1 LFFLFFKQELH
12 IGGEHTMKGIVKFYD
27 IRKGYGFIR
36 GNDGKTI
43 FVHKSAIPFFDIFLT
58 PGEQVEF
65 NMQSSER
72 GPQAV
77 DVKKL

>member
-1 LFFLFFKQELH
+1 
-12 IGGEHTMKGIVKFYD
+12 MKGIVQHYD

-36 GNDGKTI
+36 GDDGTII

-58 PGEQVEF
+58 PGEAVEY
-65 NMQSSER
+65 QIGTSQR
-72 GPQAV
+72 GPKAI

>member
-1 LFFLFFKQELH
+1 
-12 IGGEHTMKGIVKFYD
+12 MKGIVKYYD

-58 PGEQVEF
+58 PGETVEYKKE
-65 NMQSSER
+65 SSEK
-72 GPQAV
+72 GPHAV

>member
-1 LFFLFFKQELH
+1 MVFFLTSYVR
-12 IGGEHTMKGIVKFYD
+12 GGEIRMKGIVKFYD

-36 GNDGKTI
+36 GDDGKTI
-43 FVHKSAIPFFDIFLT
+43 FVHRSAIPFFDIFLL
-58 PGEQVEF
+58 PGEIVEYTI
-65 NMQSSER
+65 NASTR